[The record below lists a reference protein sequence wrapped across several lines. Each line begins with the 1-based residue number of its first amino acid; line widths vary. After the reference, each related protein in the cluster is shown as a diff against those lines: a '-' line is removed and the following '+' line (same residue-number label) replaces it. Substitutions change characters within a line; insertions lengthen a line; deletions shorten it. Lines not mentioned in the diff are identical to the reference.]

1 MKQLFR
7 AKIPVSITAF
17 CLLFVLFFASCS
29 DDVQPTNPPVTT
41 TNAFPLKSGNYY
53 IYDTY
58 RTDTSKVPQDSTRR
72 NDSTAIGAAI
82 TIEGKSAFELSNFR
96 GGTIKLTTDYAAKDT
111 NTAWLYTTLLPYS
124 IELPEIARPLMPSG
138 RRWMKI
144 ADFAKTS
151 WTVFD
156 TTLTNV
162 QVVIPQLGQ
171 PISVDAQITQTGSF
185 LTKEPVTVGDT
196 TFTAHKFT
204 LSMLVIGKTGGIEA
218 TRFTL
223 TQDIWFAENIGIVKD
238 VVNPFTVTLGAP
250 FNIKYPVFGSE
261 RLLIKYKVN

>member
-17 CLLFVLFFASCS
+17 CVLFVLFFASCS
-29 DDVQPTNPPVTT
+29 DDVQTTNPPVTT
-41 TNAFPLKSGNYY
+41 SSNAFPLKSGNYY

-72 NDSTAIGAAI
+72 NDSTAIGATM
-82 TIEGKSAFELSNFR
+82 TIEGKSAFELTNFR
-96 GGTIKLTTDYAAKDT
+96 GGTLKLTTDYAAKDT

-144 ADFAKTS
+144 ADFSKTS

-162 QVVIPQLGQ
+162 EVNVGQ
-171 PISVDAQITQTGSF
+171 KILVDAVITQTGSF
-185 LTKEPVTVGDT
+185 IKKESVTVGDT

-204 LSMLVIGKTGGIEA
+204 LSTLVIGKLSTIEA
-218 TRFTL
+218 TRFTM
-223 TQDIWFAENIGIVKD
+223 TEDIWFAENVGIVKD
-238 VVNPFTVTLGAP
+238 VINPFTVTLGAP
-250 FNIKYPVFGSE
+250 FNIKYPVFGAE
-261 RLLIKYKVN
+261 RLLIKYKVNQ